1 MKKWSSIPLRMKYL
15 ITTFSSFI
23 LFGIMTILLIVQ
35 VIQNQRLSDKLE
47 ISSEN
52 VESADIMRAEV
63 ASLYIAIS
71 HFAGDP
77 LEEYDKEYEMKKESL
92 NQLVT
97 TATQRMAHVEWDTFQ
112 KTLNGIQ
119 TTYENNLKDSVV
131 NKENVAKRRQ
141 LQSINEKYNMLTAML
156 DATRKDESV
165 NRQLI
170 IEEMNKSQQQTIVTV
185 IIAFLISGL
194 FSITLLLVTNRQI
207 KGQLSIVA
215 ASAKEISKGNLIV
228 NPIPISTKDE
238 IGEVS
243 QAMNEMKTSLTSM
256 VQMIK
261 ETAERLNEDS
271 TLLKQYST
279 NTVADTNTVQLA
291 INESSA
297 SMMEQREASIG
308 IRTFLEEFSGT
319 FGEVTEKALTLNNHA
334 TSAVKIADESAD
346 AMKIAALEAARLR
359 TLFKSADKERLL
371 LQERTE
377 EIARMT
383 TIVQS
388 ISKQTNLL
396 ALNAGIEAARSGEH
410 GKGFAVVA
418 AEVKKLADEVSLTA
432 NTIREISNSITL
444 QGNDMEKVFAE
455 GLSTS
460 KNSANTFQ
468 LLHEKLDA
476 IVSFIHESKNQN
488 DHMAESILTIEHE
501 KNESE
506 KLIFELTRSIDEN
519 TAHMEQTVQ
528 LLSVNVQ
535 TIESLSKLVTNVS
548 EQANNLETSTSRFIM

>member
-215 ASAKEISKGNLIV
+215 ASAKEISKGNLLV

-418 AEVKKLADEVSLTA
+418 EEVKKLADEVSLTA

-528 LLSVNVQ
+528 LLSVNVR